1 MEKVAIVV
9 LADSET
15 HGDLGRVVNAL
26 GTAKEF
32 KKAGDDVQIVFDGGG
47 TTWIAKAN
55 DPEHPISGMFES
67 VEDVVAGACSYC
79 AAAFG
84 VKDEVKERG
93 VTLLDEHEGH
103 PSIRKL
109 VTEGYQVLTF

>member
-26 GTAKEF
+26 GAAKEF
-32 KKAGDDVQIVFDGGG
+32 KKAGDDVRIIFDGAG

-55 DPEHPISGMFES
+55 DPESKVSGLFEA
-67 VEDVVAGACSYC
+67 VEDRVAGACSYC

-84 VKDEVKERG
+84 VKDEVQKRG